1 MQNPGG
7 PIGISDIVDIV
18 AIEHAGFAAL
28 PPEHHLEDGLWV
40 LRMAGGL
47 AKRANSA
54 NPRAPGAELDA
65 ARLARI
71 EAVYRSAGLPV
82 ILRINPLAAP
92 EADALLVAHGYQ
104 FVDDCRV
111 MTARLAPAA
120 GTAPAPMPD
129 GIVTTADTTIP
140 DFWHDT
146 FAQLDGLDAHGRA
159 TRRAMLDALDRPHAA
174 ITLRDVSGEVL
185 GIGLAV
191 RDGAHVGLFDV
202 RVAPAARGRGL
213 GRADRL
219 PAGRRR
225 QRAGGQPVSLAR
237 LCRRLRVPLP
247 HRASLRRHRSQ
258 SLARQ
263 PQSFLLG
270 ARSANAPIT
279 KLFALRAKR
288 KASTAKLFARCAQL
302 RGSNRNAICFAVEAP
317 RSDRKAF
324 CSARKAPRHPFR
336 SFLLC
341 ASSAML
347 PSPSALLR
355 VGSPTRQ
362 SQRFCLAHDA

>member
-213 GRADRL
+213 GRAVRVAMLDWARAQGIADAPL
-219 PAGRRR
+219 TAYLQVGADNVPA
-225 QRAGGQPVSLAR
+225 VSLYR
-237 LCRRLRVPLP
+237 
-247 HRASLRRHRSQ
+247 SL
-258 SLARQ
+258 
-263 PQSFLLG
+263 G
-270 ARSANAPIT
+270 
-279 KLFALRAKR
+279 FA
-288 KASTAKLFARCAQL
+288 
-302 RGSNRNAICFAVEAP
+302 
-317 RSDRKAF
+317 
-324 CSARKAPRHPFR
+324 
-336 SFLLC
+336 
-341 ASSAML
+341 
-347 PSPSALLR
+347 
-355 VGSPTRQ
+355 
-362 SQRFCLAHDA
+362 DAYAYHYRIGPA